1 MLRLIIL
8 YRAGGRIL
16 IDGGTYPLETTAKAS
31 STSVVQQRA
40 EAIYSAFSRFRD
52 QHRLPSVP
60 QFRRTSSR
68 TRLNAMTGAAP
79 SPAPFLPLPSP
90 SGLSF
95 DLLAELV

>member
-1 MLRLIIL
+1 MGCRAMLRLIIL

-16 IDGGTYPLETTAKAS
+16 IDGGTYPLEPTARTSGAS
-31 STSVVQQRA
+31 MVQQRA

-68 TRLNAMTGAAP
+68 TRLTAMTGLCP
-79 SPAPFLPLPSP
+79 
-90 SGLSF
+90 GLW
-95 DLLAELV
+95 

>member
-16 IDGGTYPLETTAKAS
+16 IDGGTYPLEHTAKATGAS
-31 STSVVQQRA
+31 AVQQRA

-60 QFRRTSSR
+60 QFQRTSSR
-68 TRLNAMTGAAP
+68 SRLNTLTGIP
-79 SPAPFLPLPSP
+79 
-90 SGLSF
+90 
-95 DLLAELV
+95 